1 MKAPRYGA
9 FTQLVV
15 EHEGAGEPQ
24 DAQGV
29 GPHRQR
35 GHEQQGETHEPSAE
49 REHRG
54 ERTHLLA
61 PLGTVADRV
70 GGGVESGDPGE

>member
-24 DAQGV
+24 DAQSI

-35 GHEQQGETHEPSAE
+35 GHEQQGETHESSAE

-54 ERTHLLA
+54 ERAHLLA
-61 PLGTVADRV
+61 PVGTVTDRV